1 MGTATD
7 PATAPFDT
15 AGASTDDDTTP
26 ADDGGGD
33 LYAVVHALI
42 DGCVW
47 RPAGPRVAA
56 IAILEQPAIR
66 AALRARDVVRALS
79 EQHQPRQW
87 GPGSD
92 VTVCDVC
99 QRSWPCSV
107 RTALD
112 GGSES

>member
-15 AGASTDDDTTP
+15 AGAAIDDDATP
-26 ADDGGGD
+26 ADDGDGD

-79 EQHQPRQW
+79 EQHRPRQW

-92 VTVCDVC
+92 VVVCTAGC
-99 QRSWPCSV
+99 GAHPCAT
-107 RTALD
+107 RALLD
-112 GGSES
+112 GGVK